1 MGQKYTREAAQFCE
15 YICTLARKPENLDN
29 LQSYLSTHFGEWLT
43 KWANT
48 PQNIAA
54 EMQEFANMII

>member
-54 EMQEFANMII
+54 EMRT